1 MHQGVYHLCYMLLVW
16 LVCWKCCR
24 GNACIFCRLGV
35 WIRNCMYEEQGV
47 GILMSECKNEAKNF
61 EVVHYLGTIPC
72 LDNGKNDC
80 FYAGSSLSWF

>member
-1 MHQGVYHLCYMLLVW
+1 
-16 LVCWKCCR
+16 
-24 GNACIFCRLGV
+24 
-35 WIRNCMYEEQGV
+35 MYEEQGV